1 MTGASGFVG
10 SALVPALEADGHRV
24 IRLTRPESEG
34 AGGATLAWDPMQGS
48 IDAAGLERVGAVV
61 HLAGAGIGDKKWTP
75 DRKRVI
81 RDSRV
86 RGTTL
91 LAETLAGLAKKPEVL
106 VSASAVGYY
115 GPRGDEALTEA
126 SSSGDGWLAGVV
138 REWEEA
144 TRAAEEAG
152 IRVVRIRNG
161 AILSADGGILK
172 RMIFPFKAGVGG
184 RMGTGRQ
191 YMSWITRDDEIGAI
205 RHVIAHDDVAGPVNL
220 TAPNPVTNTEFT
232 KTMGSILR
240 RPTAIPT
247 PVRLLK
253 IPYGAE
259 LVFNLLLS
267 GQRVLPRRLQ
277 ETGYRFRHELLDPAL
292 RELLGKHAA

>member
-48 IDAAGLERVGAVV
+48 IDAAGLEGVGAVV

-205 RHVIAHDDVAGPVNL
+205 RHVIAHDDLAGPVNL